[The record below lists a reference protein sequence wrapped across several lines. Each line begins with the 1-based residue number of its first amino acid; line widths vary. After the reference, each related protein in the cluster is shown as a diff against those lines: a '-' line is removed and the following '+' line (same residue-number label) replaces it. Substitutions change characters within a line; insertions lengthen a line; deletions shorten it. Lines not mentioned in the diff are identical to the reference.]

1 MKRRLFYRSIA
12 AAVAIVLG
20 GCQSDLSSTAPPI
33 TAAFVQT
40 GIRQKA
46 NAATLTEG
54 RRVYLN
60 RCIQCHALPH
70 VAKYDPERLKRI
82 LAVMSKR
89 ASLTPE
95 QHDAVLKY
103 LLTVRSQ

>member
-1 MKRRLFYRSIA
+1 MKCPLLCASIA
-12 AAVAIVLG
+12 ALVAIVLA
-20 GCQSDLSSTAPPI
+20 GCQSDLSSTAPAI
-33 TAAFVQT
+33 TTAFVQA
-40 GIRQKA
+40 GARQ
-46 NAATLTEG
+46 NADAPTLTEG

-70 VAKYDPERLKRI
+70 VAKYDPVRLKRI
-82 LAVMSKR
+82 VAVMSER

-103 LLTVRSQ
+103 LLTARSQ

>member
-1 MKRRLFYRSIA
+1 MKRQLLCR
-12 AAVAIVLG
+12 AITAGLAFVLV
-20 GCQSDLSSTAPPI
+20 GCQSDLSSTAPPV
-33 TAAFVQT
+33 TAAFVQA
-40 GIRQKA
+40 GIRQHA
-46 NAATLTEG
+46 DATTLTEG

-70 VAKYDPERLKRI
+70 VARYDPPRLTRI
-82 LAVMSKR
+82 LAVMSAR

-103 LLTVRSQ
+103 LLTARSQ